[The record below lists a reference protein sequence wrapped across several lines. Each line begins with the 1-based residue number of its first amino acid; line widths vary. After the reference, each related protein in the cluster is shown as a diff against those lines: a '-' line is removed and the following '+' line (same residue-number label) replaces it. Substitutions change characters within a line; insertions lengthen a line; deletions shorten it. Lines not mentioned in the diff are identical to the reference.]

1 MLRDGM
7 ESLQSCQG
15 SSFAEQYTEPEMCSQ
30 ELRGKATL
38 INTYS
43 RREHAGSQVGRR
55 YTVVM
60 AGKESG
66 DPSKGA

>member
-1 MLRDGM
+1 M

-15 SSFAEQYTEPEMCSQ
+15 SSLSEFTEPEMCSQ
-30 ELRGKATL
+30 ELRGRATL

>member
-1 MLRDGM
+1 
-7 ESLQSCQG
+7 
-15 SSFAEQYTEPEMCSQ
+15 MCSQ

-55 YTVVM
+55 YTVVIM

-66 DPSKGA
+66 GPSKGA

>member
-1 MLRDGM
+1 M

-15 SSFAEQYTEPEMCSQ
+15 SSLSEQYTEPELYSQ
-30 ELRGKATL
+30 KLRGRATL

-43 RREHAGSQVGRR
+43 RRERAGSQVGRR
-55 YTVVM
+55 YAVAVVM

-66 DPSKGA
+66 DPSKSA

>member
-1 MLRDGM
+1 M
-7 ESLQSCQG
+7 EFLQSCQG
-15 SSFAEQYTEPEMCSQ
+15 SSLSVQYMEPEMYRQ
-30 ELRGKATL
+30 ELRGRATL

-43 RREHAGSQVGRR
+43 RRERAGSQVGRR

-66 DPSKGA
+66 DPSKGP